1 MNDHTHSDHSCCGCG
16 SHGHKK
22 GEALSNWMHLR
33 VHALILV
40 PLTIWLIVSIVGLA
54 GADHA
59 AFTEWLAARIN
70 AALLGAFVLTGSYHA
85 ALGVQE
91 IIEDYVSCEKT
102 AKCAIAAEKT
112 AFALIAAVCL
122 LSIVKIVVL

>member
-1 MNDHTHSDHSCCGCG
+1 MNDNTDSDHSCCGCG
-16 SHGHKK
+16 SHAYKK
-22 GEALSNWMHLR
+22 GEALTHWMRLR

-40 PLTIWLIVSIVGLA
+40 PLTIWLVVSVAGLA

-59 AFTEWLAARIN
+59 AFTEWLSARIN
-70 AALLGAFVLTGSYHA
+70 AALLGAFVLIGSYHA

-102 AKCAIAAEKT
+102 TKCAIAAEKI
-112 AFALIAAVCL
+112 AFALVAAICL

>member
-16 SHGHKK
+16 SHGYKK
-22 GEALSNWMHLR
+22 GEALTHWLHLR
-33 VHALILV
+33 FHGLLLV
-40 PLTIWLIVSIVGLA
+40 PLTIWLVISMVVLA
-54 GADHA
+54 GADYA
-59 AFTEWLAARIN
+59 TFTEWLSARFN
-70 AALLGAFVLTGSYHA
+70 AALLGGFIAIGSYHA

-102 AKCAIAAEKT
+102 AKCAIAAEKI
-112 AFALIAAVCL
+112 AFTLVAAVCI

>member
-1 MNDHTHSDHSCCGCG
+1 MNDHTDSDHSCCGCG
-16 SHGHKK
+16 SHGFKK
-22 GEALSNWMHLR
+22 GEALSHWLRLR
-33 VHALILV
+33 VLALILV
-40 PLTIWLIVSIVGLA
+40 PLTIWLVVSVAGLA

-59 AFTEWLAARIN
+59 AFTEWLSAHFN
-70 AALLGAFVLTGSYHA
+70 AALLGAFILIGSYHA

-102 AKCAIAAEKT
+102 AKCTIAAEKI
-112 AFALIAAVCL
+112 AFALVAVVCI

>member
-1 MNDHTHSDHSCCGCG
+1 MNDHTHSDHSCGGCG
-16 SHGHKK
+16 SHAYKK
-22 GEALSNWMHLR
+22 GQALTHWLNLR
-33 VHALILV
+33 FHALLLV
-40 PLTIWLIVSIVGLA
+40 PLTIWLIISVVCLV
-54 GADHA
+54 GADYA
-59 AFTEWLAARIN
+59 EFTGWLATRFN
-70 AALLGAFVLTGSYHA
+70 AALLGAFIAVGSYHA

-112 AFALIAAVCL
+112 AFALLTAVCI